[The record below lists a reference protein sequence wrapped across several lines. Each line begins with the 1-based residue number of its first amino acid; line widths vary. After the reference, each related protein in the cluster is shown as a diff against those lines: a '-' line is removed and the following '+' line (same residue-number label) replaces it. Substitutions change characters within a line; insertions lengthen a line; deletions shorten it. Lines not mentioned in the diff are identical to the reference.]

1 MKRCRCCNKIVL
13 FGNGLDKEKESG
25 GDGSVI
31 CNPCRK
37 KRSEEAVAACKRL
50 WEWLSKAKYSNE
62 APENRLALLQEIATN
77 YQKLVREYGGF
88 IAGDGVRL
96 QTQLQEEIA
105 LAQKEIHFTGKSNT
119 EREEFAARLKREIL
133 SAFQHS
139 DDDELKRRPVEPA
152 HTDAVFEV
160 RYRRPSLDE
169 ERVAGLTFR
178 AEELEHVLMDGARRK
193 FPADQFV
200 DKGSCDDGRYRCFES
215 DEVTIFVK
223 TAEVRGFLGNLLYMK
238 SRLTEAREAEA
249 AQRKAMLAEPLQ
261 FDQPDE
267 DIYTCFIAF
276 PPKSTDS
283 EAVSAMKKLSES
295 MTAVCAEGEGRFYK
309 TPAKSAKFAIIYS
322 PDAYINQ
329 NISELRG
336 KGYKVADFAAALRY
350 MNLEH
355 LWDLPKY
362 VSEVGAFREGS

>member
-13 FGNGLDKEKESG
+13 FGNGMDKDKESG

-37 KRSEEAVAACKRL
+37 KRSEEAVVACKRL

-62 APENRLALLQEIATN
+62 APENRLALLKDIAAN

-88 IAGDGVRL
+88 MAGDGARL
-96 QTQLQEEIA
+96 QTQLKEEMA
-105 LAQKEIHFTGKSNT
+105 LAQKEIHFTGRNSV
-119 EREEFAARLKREIL
+119 EGEEFAVRLKREIL
-133 SAFQHS
+133 AAFQHS
-139 DDDELKRRPVEPA
+139 DDDELKRRPVEPT
-152 HTDAVFEV
+152 HSEAVFEV
-160 RYRRPSLDE
+160 RYHRPSLDE
-169 ERVAGLTFR
+169 ERMTNLSFP
-178 AEELEHVLMDGARRK
+178 AEELEHVLMDGVRRK

-200 DKGSCDDGRYRCFES
+200 DKGSCDDGRYRRFES
-215 DEVTIFVK
+215 DEVTIWVK
-223 TAEVRGFLGNLLYMK
+223 TGDVREFLGNLLYMK
-238 SRLTEAREAEA
+238 TRLIAAKEAEE
-249 AQRKAMLAEPLQ
+249 AQRKAMLAEPLK

-276 PPKSTDS
+276 PPKSTDT
-283 EAVSAMKKLSES
+283 EAVSAMKKLGES
-295 MTAVCAEGEGRFYK
+295 LTAVCAEGEGRFYK

-329 NISELRG
+329 NISDLRG
-336 KGYKVADFAAALRY
+336 KGYKVADFATALRY

-355 LWDLPKY
+355 MWDLTKY
-362 VSEVGAFREGS
+362 ISEVGAFREGF